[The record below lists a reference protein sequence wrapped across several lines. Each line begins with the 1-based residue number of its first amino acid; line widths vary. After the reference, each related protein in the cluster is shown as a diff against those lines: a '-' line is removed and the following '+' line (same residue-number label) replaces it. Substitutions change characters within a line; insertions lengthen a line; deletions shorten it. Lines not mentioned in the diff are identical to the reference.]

1 MNEFNNIVLFSNFD
15 YEDAFIGVSN
25 DDRAIYDWEKMV
37 AYLVDK
43 QGMSEEEA
51 VDWIDYNTIRALAY
65 YDKAP
70 IIMHPY
76 TLEDIRE

>member
-43 QGMSEEEA
+43 
-51 VDWIDYNTIRALAY
+51 
-65 YDKAP
+65 
-70 IIMHPY
+70 
-76 TLEDIRE
+76 